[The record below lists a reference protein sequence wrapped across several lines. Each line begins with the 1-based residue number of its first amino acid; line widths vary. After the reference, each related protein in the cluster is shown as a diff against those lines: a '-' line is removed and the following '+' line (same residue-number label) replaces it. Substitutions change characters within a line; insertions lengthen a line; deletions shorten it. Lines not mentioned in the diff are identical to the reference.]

1 MRRSVFCGVGA
12 FLPAKVITNDD
23 LSLVVDTTDEWVF
36 RRTGIKRRHVVEE
49 SDTVSGMATKAAE
62 IALEDAGISADEV
75 DLIIVATATP
85 DKTMPSC
92 ATMVQGNL
100 CCKNAAAF
108 DVNAACSGFLY
119 ALSVVDSMIKAGR
132 ANVALVIGS
141 EAMSKVVDWTDR
153 STCVLFGDGAGACVF
168 KGQDEQTA
176 GSDAGVMSTLLCS
189 DGSLGDVLYTNGGV
203 ASTGK
208 AGYICMKGT
217 VLFEHAVVRLS
228 SAIAALLESSSLD
241 VDSIDWFIPHQANVR
256 IIDLVINRLKLS
268 RDRVIL
274 SIDEHANTSSASIPL
289 AMYEA
294 KRAGKV
300 KKGDLILL
308 AAIGAGITWGASLI
322 RL

>member
-23 LSLVVDTTDEWVF
+23 LSLMVDTTDEWVF

-49 SDTVSGMATKAAE
+49 GDTVSCMATEAAK
-62 IALEDAGISADEV
+62 IALEDAGVSATEV

-92 ATMVQGNL
+92 ATMVQGSL
-100 CCKNAAAF
+100 GCKNAAAF
-108 DVNAACSGFLY
+108 DINAACSGFLY
-119 ALSVVDSMIKAGR
+119 ALSIVDSMIKAGQ
-132 ANVALVIGS
+132 ANIALIIGS

-153 STCVLFGDGAGACVF
+153 STCVLFGDGAGAFVF
-168 KGQDEQTA
+168 KGQDETEKP
-176 GSDAGVMSTLLCS
+176 GAGVMSTLLCA
-189 DGSLGDVLYTNGGV
+189 DGSLGNVLYTNGGV

-217 VLFEHAVVRLS
+217 VLFEHAVVKLS
-228 SAIAALLESSSLD
+228 SAISALLESSALD

-256 IIDLVINRLKLS
+256 IIDLVINRLGLS
-268 RDRVIL
+268 RDKVIL

-294 KRAGKV
+294 KRAGRI
-300 KKGDLILL
+300 KKGNLVLF
-308 AAIGAGITWGASLI
+308 AAIGAGITWGVSLL